1 MVLGVKWTA
10 PSGIEPLLYQRNL
23 LPPGAI
29 WQAFG
34 IGPEEMP
41 ILAHTALLGGHVR
54 VGLED
59 NLYLSRG
66 VFGTNGQ
73 LVERARRLLECLD
86 MSLATPAEAR
96 EIYHVKKQAP
106 LTVPSLAR

>member
-1 MVLGVKWTA
+1 
-10 PSGIEPLLYQRNL
+10 
-23 LPPGAI
+23 
-29 WQAFG
+29 
-34 IGPEEMP
+34 
-41 ILAHTALLGGHVR
+41 